1 MIFEADQILD
11 SNGNALNQI
20 KPFNGKNPQ
29 SFYKADPSLKN
40 FNPNPTPGPSPDPS
54 PGPSQ
59 QKSSSIEI
67 LSLNSFFVLE
77 VIVSLVFV
85 GLVYARS

>member
-1 MIFEADQILD
+1 MKTAD
-11 SNGNALNQI
+11 
-20 KPFNGKNPQ
+20 Q
-29 SFYKADPSLKN
+29 SFYKADLNLINKL
-40 FNPNPTPGPSPDPS
+40 NPQPNNT
-54 PGPSQ
+54 
-59 QKSSSIEI
+59 KSSSIEI